1 MSEVILKGIKKVY
14 DNKVTA
20 VHDVN
25 INIKDKEFIVLVG
38 PSGCGKS
45 TTLRMIAGLETIT
58 AGDLFIGD
66 TLVNDMEPKDRDI
79 AMVFQSYALYPH
91 MTVYENMA
99 FGLRNRKMPENEIK
113 ERVLKAAKMLDIED
127 YLERKPKEMSG
138 GQRQRV
144 ALGRALV
151 RDPKVFLL
159 DEPLSNLDAKLRAAM
174 RTEITALHKSL
185 KTTFIYV
192 THDQVEAMTMGTRI
206 VVMKLG
212 YVQQIDTPMNLYNQ
226 PYNKFVA
233 GFIGTPQMN
242 FFDVR
247 LKREQENVFITFSNG
262 DRIAVPYENVSKIHS
277 RYLDGETVV
286 TFGIRPEH
294 ISLEKDG
301 DGLKFIVTNVE
312 RLGNETIVYGK
323 LGDQLGEFT
332 MKDEGNSIIVKV
344 VDRDD
349 IQVGDTVYA
358 VPNPAKVHFFDAE
371 TEVTLMSKIPP
382 YNTVEAAV
390 SGGEMAL
397 LGSRVA
403 MPPVFQAAVQGASRV
418 ELSIPPQAIVPGSDF
433 RLKVARIEKVDDRR
447 LAYLANGDSYLFAL
461 VGEDVREGDEYGFSL
476 LNEKVN
482 VTVDGT
488 EVLKAVEDEVSLTG
502 RFSKTEVKESGERVL
517 HFFYNI
523 GGYTVEA
530 APEHGYKINSIDGDS
545 CYKNT
550 YRYVVDRK
558 CIRTVEK
565 SEAGL
570 DGHVR
575 ELLDYGNIR
584 FARLESDGQQFL
596 IQVAPNFRADEAR
609 VAFDSKDISVYS
621 TAIDMKIC

>member
-1 MSEVILKGIKKVY
+1 MASLKLSHIYKVY
-14 DNKVTA
+14 DNGHKA
-20 VHDVN
+20 VNDFS
-25 INIKDKEFIVLVG
+25 IDIADREFIVFVG

-99 FGLRNRKMPENEIK
+99 FGLRNRKMPEAEIK
-113 ERVLKAAKMLDIED
+113 DRVLKAAKMLDIEE
-127 YLERKPKEMSG
+127 YLDRKPKEMSG

-159 DEPLSNLDAKLRAAM
+159 DEPLSNLDAKLRATM

-185 KTTFIYV
+185 NTTFIYV

-212 YVQQIDTPMNLYNQ
+212 YVQQIDTPMNLYNE

-247 LKREQENVFITFSNG
+247 LKRAGDQVAVIFSNG
-262 DRIAVPYENVSKIHS
+262 DQITLPYEKVSKIHEH
-277 RYLDGETVV
+277 YLNGDTQV

-294 ISLEKDG
+294 IALEKSG
-301 DGLKFIVTNVE
+301 DGLKLIVTNVE
-312 RLGNETIVYGK
+312 RLGNETNVHGK
-323 LGDQLGEFT
+323 LGDHLGEFT
-332 MKDEGNSIIVKV
+332 MKDEGNSIVVKV
-344 VDRDD
+344 IDRDD
-349 IQVGDTVYA
+349 IEVGDIVYA
-358 VPNPAKVHFFDAE
+358 EPNPNKVHFFDAE
-371 TEVTLMSKIPP
+371 TEVTLMNKIPP
-382 YNTVEAAV
+382 YNTAEAKI
-390 SGGEMAL
+390 SGDTLELYGQRTRLPRVYQDAL
-397 LGSRVA
+397 K
-403 MPPVFQAAVQGASRV
+403 QAGRA
-418 ELSIPPQAIVPGSDF
+418 ELSIPPQAIVPGNDF
-433 RLKVARIEKVDDRR
+433 RLKVARIEKADDKL
-447 LAYLANGDSYLFAL
+447 LAYLENGDSYVFAL
-461 VGEDVREGDEYGFSL
+461 VDDTVREGDLYGFSL
-476 LNEKVN
+476 LNEKLN
-482 VTVDGT
+482 VSVDGK
-488 EVLKAVEDEVSLTG
+488 EVLKAVDDEVALLG
-502 RFSKTEVKESGERVL
+502 QFSKTETKENGSRVL

-523 GGYTVEA
+523 GDYTVEA

-550 YRYVVDRK
+550 YKYTIDRDK
-558 CIRTVEK
+558 VYLVNDAEP
-565 SEAGL
+565 GL
-570 DGHVR
+570 HASVK
-575 ELLDYGNIR
+575 ELLDYGNVC
-584 FARLESDGQQFL
+584 FAKAEADGQEFL
-596 IQVAPNFRADEAR
+596 IKVDPDFKADQVKA
-609 VAFDSKDISVYS
+609 AFDSQDVSVYS
-621 TAIDMKIC
+621 TAIELKLC

>member
-1 MSEVILKGIKKVY
+1 MANLKLSHIYKVY
-14 DNKVTA
+14 ENGHKA
-20 VHDVN
+20 VNDFS
-25 INIKDKEFIVLVG
+25 IDIADQEFIVFVG

-58 AGDLFIGD
+58 AGDMFIGD

-99 FGLRNRKMPENEIK
+99 FGLRNRKMPEAEIK
-113 ERVLKAAKMLDIED
+113 ERVMKAAKMLDIED
-127 YLERKPKEMSG
+127 YLDRKPKAMSG

-159 DEPLSNLDAKLRAAM
+159 DEPLSNLDAKLRATM

-212 YVQQIDTPMNLYNQ
+212 YVQQIDTPMNLYNA

-242 FFDVR
+242 FFNVN
-247 LKREQENVFITFSNG
+247 LKREGDNVRIIFSNG
-262 DRIAVPYENVSKIHS
+262 DTVTVPYEKVSKIHS
-277 RYLDGETVV
+277 RYLDGSVPAI
-286 TFGIRPEH
+286 FGIRPEH

-301 DGLKFIVTNVE
+301 DGLKFVVTNVE

-332 MKDEGNSIIVKV
+332 MKDEGNNIIVKV

-349 IQVGDTVYA
+349 VEVGDVVYA
-358 VPNPAKVHFFDAE
+358 VPNPNKVHFFDAE
-371 TEVTLMSKIPP
+371 TEVTLMDKIPP
-382 YNTVEAAV
+382 FNTVEAEIAGDRMKLLNTAV
-390 SGGEMAL
+390 AL
-397 LGSRVA
+397 
-403 MPPVFQAAVQGASRV
+403 PQVFKDAVKDAKKV
-418 ELSIPPQAIVPGSDF
+418 ELNIPPQAIVPGSDYH
-433 RLKVARIEKVDDRR
+433 LKVARIENVDDQR
-447 LAYLANGDSYLFAL
+447 LAYLVNGDSYLFAL
-461 VGEDVREGDEYGFSL
+461 VGSEVREGDDYGFSF
-476 LNEKVN
+476 LNEKLNVLVN
-482 VTVDGT
+482 GE
-488 EVLKAVEDEVSLTG
+488 EVLKAVDDEVSLTG
-502 RFSKTEVKESGERVL
+502 GFSKTEVKENGERVL

-523 GGYTVEA
+523 GNYTVEA
-530 APEHGYKINSIDGDS
+530 AQEHGYKINSIDGDN
-545 CYKNT
+545 CYKKT
-550 YRYVVDRK
+550 YRYALDR
-558 CIRTVEK
+558 
-565 SEAGL
+565 S
-570 DGHVR
+570 HVR
-575 ELLDYGNIR
+575 LVEPQEPGLNAVVKEQLDYGNIR
-584 FARLESDGQQFL
+584 FAKVEADGQEFL
-596 IQVAPNFRADEAR
+596 IRVDPDFKQDTVR
-609 VAFDSKDISVYS
+609 VAFDSQDISVYS
-621 TAIDMKIC
+621 TTIDMKIC